1 MLALTRVI
9 AFAEP
14 QLRRLMSEDGSVP
27 VALLPLAAFV
37 ILLVG
42 LGLPGVF
49 FFPWHTIGINYPQD
63 AGLQPEVSLFN
74 CVQVVALQVLAV
86 RARLSARWALQ
97 GAFEWGLIIAVAI
110 FWTTIVTVVREI
122 QASNAGRF
130 GHARQ
135 SMVIALGGPRLA
147 AAQAVALSVA
157 FAAVSQLDF
166 LLTCVA
172 VSLQLLFVHSC
183 WLRISRS
190 HYPSLSERARFT
202 IGLLLTFLIMLIVYG
217 VPGAWAA
224 VQAFIASSWVMHTW
238 RLQETRPL
246 TVWA

>member
-1 MLALTRVI
+1 MGALAFVAEGILPPLCASIFVVLGMAATLWAGSRHQPREIAFHDWETLGPVLRSLPVAVAVAIPTCTIWVMLALTRVI

-122 QASNAGRF
+122 Q
-130 GHARQ
+130 
-135 SMVIALGGPRLA
+135 
-147 AAQAVALSVA
+147 
-157 FAAVSQLDF
+157 
-166 LLTCVA
+166 
-172 VSLQLLFVHSC
+172 
-183 WLRISRS
+183 
-190 HYPSLSERARFT
+190 
-202 IGLLLTFLIMLIVYG
+202 
-217 VPGAWAA
+217 
-224 VQAFIASSWVMHTW
+224 
-238 RLQETRPL
+238 
-246 TVWA
+246 